1 MLTNRPSPVGVDRQ
15 QGKKRKRMEKDA
27 KMTTE
32 ISDRQFE
39 IVEAAGKILTAS
51 GVSGLTIKNLAKQ
64 MKFSE
69 AAIYRH
75 FTRKEDIIVLML
87 SYLAD
92 SIDERLSGLPKN
104 GDPEQKFRSLFQ
116 EQFRFFKKHPH
127 FVVAV
132 FSDGLMEESKRINER
147 MARIMEVKIKHLL
160 PVILEGQRMGIFT
173 TSIPAEDIVH
183 IVMGAFRLQ
192 MFKWRAT
199 DFQSDIKRTGENM
212 IQSILTLIKKK

>member
-1 MLTNRPSPVGVDRQ
+1 MFVSKYSLTAGGPAKNT
-15 QGKKRKRMEKDA
+15 K

-32 ISDRQFE
+32 ISDRQLE

-75 FTRKEDIIVLML
+75 FTSKEEIILAML
-87 SYLAD
+87 GYLAE
-92 SIDERLSGLPKN
+92 SIEERFSKLPERE
-104 GDPEQKFRSLFQ
+104 DPEQRFRSLFQ

-132 FSDGLMEESKRINER
+132 FSDGLMEESKRINAK
-147 MARIMEVKIKHLL
+147 MAKIMEVKIRYLL
-160 PVILEGQRMGIFT
+160 PVIAEGRRKGVFT
-173 TSIPAEDIVH
+173 TAVPAEDIVH

-192 MFKWRAT
+192 MFKWRVT
-199 DFQSDIKRTGENM
+199 NFQSDIKITGENM
-212 IQSILTLIKKK
+212 IRSILTLIKK